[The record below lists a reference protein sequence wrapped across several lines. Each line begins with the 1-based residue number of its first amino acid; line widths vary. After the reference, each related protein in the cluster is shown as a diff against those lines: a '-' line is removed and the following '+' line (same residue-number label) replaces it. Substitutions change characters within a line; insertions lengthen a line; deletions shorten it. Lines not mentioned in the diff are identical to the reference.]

1 MTAMFES
8 RALTF
13 AVGLI
18 CLLYFARPSLAF
30 GAGNIA
36 SISKIEGQNCAYR
49 PRFASFPPVGAPPSR
64 WAPSE
69 SRLTAPTPNRAPWRY

>member
-1 MTAMFES
+1 MFES
-8 RALTF
+8 KALTF

-49 PRFASFPPVGAPPSR
+49 PRFVAPCDTPPSCELR
-64 WAPSE
+64 RTS
-69 SRLTAPTPNRAPWRY
+69 SQLLDRD